1 MAAMHYNAYI
11 NEARRAFMKNSG
23 MTGSFSDYYDNQTTT
38 LKNAI
43 DAYCLTYADL
53 RSSFDVFGDRMRY
66 QLAPDSNLYNWS
78 AARDMFY
85 GRYGDSGTLANFA
98 EPGFQNDLFSQF
110 FNKDNAQLTPKE
122 PGTTIFDLSGQVILS
137 PNQKSKLIAG
147 LQWSLQGALNNMS
160 DTIKLAEKTLAPV
173 DPLIID
179 LDGDGI
185 ETTGLQ
191 NGIMMDHQSDGFAE
205 LSSWVDTDDGIIVHD
220 KNNNGII
227 DNGNEILD
235 DYLKYLP
242 IKDALNLSSLLKF
255 KYFC

>member
-1 MAAMHYNAYI
+1 M
-11 NEARRAFMKNSG
+11 
-23 MTGSFSDYYDNQTTT
+23 
-38 LKNAI
+38 
-43 DAYCLTYADL
+43 
-53 RSSFDVFGDRMRY
+53 
-66 QLAPDSNLYNWS
+66 SN
-78 AARDMFY
+78 
-85 GRYGDSGTLANFA
+85 
-98 EPGFQNDLFSQF
+98 
-110 FNKDNAQLTPKE
+110 
-122 PGTTIFDLSGQVILS
+122 
-137 PNQKSKLIAG
+137 
-147 LQWSLQGALNNMS
+147 
-160 DTIKLAEKTLAPV
+160 TIKLAEKTLAPV

-191 NGIMMDHQSDGFAE
+191 NGFMMDHQSDGFAE
-205 LSSWVDTDDGIIVHD
+205 LSSWVDTDDGIIVHN

>member
-1 MAAMHYNAYI
+1 MSNILYDISYLGHKQSA
-11 NEARRAFMKNSG
+11 KNYLENKLDDEFAS
-23 MTGSFSDYYDNQTTT
+23 N
-38 LKNAI
+38 NPAAI
-43 DAYCLTYADL
+43 DAFCNAYAEAEN
-53 RSSFDVFGDRMRY
+53 Y
-66 QLAPDSNLYNWS
+66 APD
-78 AARDMFY
+78 
-85 GRYGDSGTLANFA
+85 GIRYAGATDRELASWYLGKQTQN
-98 EPGFQNDLFSQF
+98 ENPGGWQDDLFDKF
-110 FNKDNAQLTPKE
+110 FT
-122 PGTTIFDLSGQVILS
+122 GSSSGDYSVNPEIEGLLDDDFSLS
-137 PNQKSKLIAG
+137 PYEKNKIKAALMSNDFDSPLNAIKAVIG
-147 LQWSLQGALNNMS
+147 LAASA
-160 DTIKLAEKTLAPV
+160 LAPV

-255 KYFC
+255 KYLIEPLIGISLLYEK

>member
-1 MAAMHYNAYI
+1 M
-11 NEARRAFMKNSG
+11 
-23 MTGSFSDYYDNQTTT
+23 
-38 LKNAI
+38 
-43 DAYCLTYADL
+43 
-53 RSSFDVFGDRMRY
+53 
-66 QLAPDSNLYNWS
+66 SN
-78 AARDMFY
+78 
-85 GRYGDSGTLANFA
+85 
-98 EPGFQNDLFSQF
+98 
-110 FNKDNAQLTPKE
+110 
-122 PGTTIFDLSGQVILS
+122 
-137 PNQKSKLIAG
+137 
-147 LQWSLQGALNNMS
+147 
-160 DTIKLAEKTLAPV
+160 TIKLAEKTLAPV

-185 ETTGLQ
+185 ETVSLDEGVFFDQ
-191 NGIMMDHQSDGFAE
+191 SSDGFAE